1 MNIGY
6 VKFERAGYNWAQA
19 DAACKAAGMELVTF
33 DDAAEYDLVQHWLG
47 ETTGGRREF
56 EPYHLKNLDAFW
68 TGYRDD
74 HGVVE
79 PAGYTRFL
87 EGEPNNKMGN
97 EACIR

>member
-1 MNIGY
+1 M
-6 VKFERAGYNWAQA
+6 VK
-19 DAACKAAGMELVTF
+19 T
-33 DDAAEYDLVQHWLG
+33 H
-47 ETTGGRREF
+47 
-56 EPYHLKNLDAFW
+56 LDAYW